1 MVKTT
6 STVDKLWIEEVLE
19 MLGNPEV
26 EIQESEDGF
35 TLTYDPN
42 LLTAHQAQEM
52 MAIAER
58 DGRFTD
64 YGVKVD
70 DNIIYFTK

>member
-52 MAIAER
+52 IAIAER
-58 DGRFTD
+58 DGRFAD
-64 YGVKVD
+64 YGVNVG